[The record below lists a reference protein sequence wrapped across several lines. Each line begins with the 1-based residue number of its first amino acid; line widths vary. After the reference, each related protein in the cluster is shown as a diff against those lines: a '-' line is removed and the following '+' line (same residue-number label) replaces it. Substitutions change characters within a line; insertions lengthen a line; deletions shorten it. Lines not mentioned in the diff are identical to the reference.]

1 MNCKETKI
9 FFQPVFFRF
18 FQINFNQ
25 SFSAKTQI
33 KIYFSAASKTA
44 YSTQKNAMTQC
55 GTQTRGT
62 ILVSGSVRSH
72 VRGAP
77 LCGGSEVPRALQDI
91 FYDPQTSGGLLMALP
106 EEAAAECLAELQ
118 KSIPQAREIGYV
130 TEKMD
135 ADIYLE

>member
-33 KIYFSAASKTA
+33 KIYFSAANKTA
-44 YSTQKNAMTQC
+44 YSTQKNAMTQFC
-55 GTQTRGT
+55 IQTRGT

-72 VRGAP
+72 GQGAPPPDSATSSRQVLRRPRHHVADIPCKAAP
-77 LCGGSEVPRALQDI
+77 LCGGSAHIRVSCS
-91 FYDPQTSGGLLMALP
+91 FS
-106 EEAAAECLAELQ
+106 
-118 KSIPQAREIGYV
+118 
-130 TEKMD
+130 
-135 ADIYLE
+135 